1 MAQQTMNEELW
12 AVLERAVRT
21 YTESLPVDAFLP
33 DPEDQVARLMQKRA
47 EKINPVHVEPVHVE
61 EEQEFVIQED
71 SLQEI
76 VDETEILENPPAP
89 LNESKDLDAELRS
102 QLSGNDFAELDDM

>member
-1 MAQQTMNEELW
+1 MAQQMINEELW
-12 AVLERAVRT
+12 AALERAVRT

-47 EKINPVHVEPVHVE
+47 EKIKPVHVE

-89 LNESKDLDAELRS
+89 VNESKDLDAELRS